1 MSLTGMLTVN
11 IAIIC
16 VITFVLAVLL
26 FGDCPFLENL
36 LFVSEK

>member
-26 FGDCPFLENL
+26 RRLSFFLENL